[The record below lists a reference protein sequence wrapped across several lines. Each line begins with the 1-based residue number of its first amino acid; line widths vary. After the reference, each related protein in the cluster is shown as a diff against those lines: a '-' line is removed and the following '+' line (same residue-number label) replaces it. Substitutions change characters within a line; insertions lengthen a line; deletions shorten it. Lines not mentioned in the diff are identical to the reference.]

1 MRILLLLAASVISG
15 LLCSCMVERTVTDS
29 SGNVIYQEPE
39 MRTPF
44 EDETKRRQEVME
56 KERELGW

>member
-1 MRILLLLAASVISG
+1 MRFLLLFVPVVSA
-15 LLCSCMVERTVTDS
+15 LLSSCVVERTVTDS

-44 EDETKRRQEVME
+44 EDEKKRQQEVME